1 MAYDPYRRSL
11 RQVVAHMGGVA
22 PTDLPA
28 VAPIPT
34 DAPETDVRTPDPVVE
49 GGEADDLAA

>member
-1 MAYDPYRRSL
+1 MAYDPYWRTL
-11 RQVVAHMGGVA
+11 RQVVAQMAGVA

-28 VAPIPT
+28 VTPIPE

>member
-1 MAYDPYRRSL
+1 
-11 RQVVAHMGGVA
+11 MGGVA

-28 VAPIPT
+28 VTPIPT
-34 DAPETDVRTPDPVVE
+34 DAPETDVRTPDPIVE